1 MKLCLLLGMAV
12 VVRCQSPE
20 VNFPTPTATENPG
33 APTTKQ
39 DKGLID
45 WIANLL
51 GGGTTT
57 TLRPSQD
64 PPENCP
70 QCQCGIARTRRRI
83 VGGYETK
90 KLEFPW
96 MAVLM
101 YNGRFYCGGSLLN
114 DLYVLTAGHCTSGFR
129 KERITVRFLEH
140 DRSDANETK
149 TIDRKVSEIIR
160 HIRYN
165 PGTYD
170 NDIALLRLDQRVD
183 LRSALKRVRRDESM
197 TTGTPVEGAQNED
210 DVGLRPVCMPTTGL
224 SYSNYSGVVAGW
236 GTTEE
241 GGSVSSTLQ
250 EVYVPIISNAEC
262 RKTAYKNRITDNMLC
277 AGTSDGGKDACQG
290 DSGGPLHILNTD
302 TAQYQEV
309 GVVSWGEGC
318 ARPDRPG
325 VYTRVNRY
333 ITWIKSNT
341 RDACYCQ

>member
-1 MKLCLLLGMAV
+1 MKLTLLLCLSCVAYSHCSESV
-12 VVRCQSPE
+12 H
-20 VNFPTPTATENPG
+20 FPSATATENP
-33 APTTKQ
+33 PKPSKPQ
-39 DKGLID
+39 DKGIVE
-45 WIANLL
+45 WITNLL

-57 TLRPSQD
+57 TLRPSQE
-64 PPENCP
+64 PPEDCP

-114 DLYVLTAGHCTSGFR
+114 DLYVLTAAHCTSGFR

-140 DRSDANETK
+140 DRSDTNETK

-160 HIRYN
+160 HLRYN

-170 NDIALLRLDQRVD
+170 NDIALLKLDQRVD
-183 LRSALKRVRRDESM
+183 LRSALKRVRRDDNSTESS
-197 TTGTPVEGAQNED
+197 TEAPHNED
-210 DVGLRPVCMPTTGL
+210 DVGLRPVCMPTPGL
-224 SYSNYSGVVAGW
+224 AYSNYSGVVAGW

-262 RKTAYKNRITDNMLC
+262 RKTGYKNRITDNMLC
-277 AGTSDGGKDACQG
+277 AGTADGGKDACQG
-290 DSGGPLHILNTD
+290 DSGGPLHVLNAS
-302 TAQYQEV
+302 TAQFQEV

-333 ITWIKSNT
+333 MTWIKSNT
-341 RDACYCQ
+341 RDACYCH